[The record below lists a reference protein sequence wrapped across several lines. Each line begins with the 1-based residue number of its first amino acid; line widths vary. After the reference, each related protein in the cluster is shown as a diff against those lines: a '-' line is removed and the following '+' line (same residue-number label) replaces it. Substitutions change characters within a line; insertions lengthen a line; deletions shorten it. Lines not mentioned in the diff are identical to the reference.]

1 MSGRRIND
9 YGGLPHT
16 SDMAM
21 KSKNSL
27 KEYHSAEGQGHIG
40 MEYPDTTEDVRRDQE
55 NGDKSIGKH
64 KMRSGYRY

>member
-1 MSGRRIND
+1 MSGRKIND

-27 KEYHSAEGQGHIG
+27 KHYTSAEGSGHVDAL
-40 MEYPDTTEDVRRDQE
+40 YPDTTEDIRRDQE
-55 NGDKSIGKH
+55 RGDSKVKSHPIKPGN
-64 KMRSGYRY
+64 RY